1 MSTDFIY
8 LIIGVG
14 AFAILIGVLNY
25 YSKKIITEIKT
36 KENDD
41 YLTKTEFDDG
51 TKVLSSQLQTAIDN
65 TLREP
70 ASKMS
75 EVITLLT
82 KGGTGQGKFGEV
94 ALKRA
99 LESSGLK
106 EGTHFLYD
114 KQVEGTSLRPDF
126 TIFLPDK
133 KILIIDSKVS
143 ITNYNDYLQAK
154 DDETRDRAKKSH
166 IRSIN
171 KHIDDLHNS
180 GYHSCFGDKQLDL
193 VIMYMNVEGAYVL
206 AVDTDKDLVNN
217 AIKKRIAI
225 VGPST
230 VIAIIQIVNRAWKLQ
245 QQIAEINK
253 VVDNATKIHD
263 DAINLSESFL
273 AFEKFHEQAKNKV
286 DEGRKRA
293 EKLARNITRLRE
305 QGGLESSKS
314 LSEDLVQNKDDKED
328 IKI

>member
-1 MSTDFIY
+1 MNTDFIY
-8 LIIGVG
+8 LIIGLA
-14 AFAILIGVLNY
+14 AFLIIIAIVF
-25 YSKKIITEIKT
+25 YSEKILSKISQ
-36 KENDD
+36 KEDD
-41 YLTKTEFDDG
+41 DDSLTKTNFM
-51 TKVLSSQLQTAIDN
+51 TLSDQLKTDIGI

-70 ASKMS
+70 TSKMS

-99 LESSGLK
+99 LESSGLR

-126 TIFLPDK
+126 TIFLPDN
-133 KILIIDSKVS
+133 KILVIDSKVS

-180 GYHSCFGDKQLDL
+180 GYRSCFGDKQLDL
-193 VIMYMNVEGAYVL
+193 VIMFMNVEGAYVL
-206 AVDTDKDLVNN
+206 AVDTDKDLINN

-263 DAINLSESFL
+263 DAVNLAESFI

-286 DEGRKRA
+286 DQGRKRA
-293 EKLARNITRLRE
+293 EKLAKNIIRLKE
-305 QGGLESSKS
+305 QGGLESTRS
-314 LSEDLVQNKDDKED
+314 LSEDLLQNKDDKED
-328 IKI
+328 NKT